1 MKKILLSLLLI
12 NIFALNVNADT
23 YTGST
28 SISLSYDIEPT
39 YSVKIPKVVNVSN
52 NITTF
57 SYYVNGDIY
66 ADQTL
71 QVLFDKETTISN
83 ANSSCK
89 VYISQSKTDYAA
101 NELNDSYCQQQV
113 QISHANLDSG
123 KWFGKLNV
131 VISLIGGA

>member
-28 SISLSYDIEPT
+28 SISLSYDIKPT
-39 YSVKIPKVVNVSN
+39 YSVKIPKTVNVSN

-71 QVLFDKETTISN
+71 QVIFDKETTISN

>member
-39 YSVKIPKVVNVSN
+39 YSIKIPKVVNVSN

-71 QVLFDKETTISN
+71 QILFDKETTISN

-89 VYISQSKTDYAA
+89 VYISQSKTDYTA

-113 QISHANLDSG
+113 QISHANLDPG

>member
-12 NIFALNVNADT
+12 NILALNVNADT

-57 SYYVNGDIY
+57 SYYVSGDIY

-83 ANSSCK
+83 VNSSCK

>member
-28 SISLSYDIEPT
+28 SISLSYDVEPT
-39 YSVKIPKVVNVSN
+39 YSVKIPKIVNVSN

-57 SYYVNGDIY
+57 SYYVSGDIY

-71 QVLFDKETTISN
+71 QVLFDKETIISN

>member
-28 SISLSYDIEPT
+28 SISLSYDVEPT
-39 YSVKIPKVVNVSN
+39 YSVKIPKIVNVSN

-83 ANSSCK
+83 TNSSCK

-101 NELNDSYCQQQV
+101 NELSDSYSQQQV
-113 QISHANLDSG
+113 QISHANLNSG